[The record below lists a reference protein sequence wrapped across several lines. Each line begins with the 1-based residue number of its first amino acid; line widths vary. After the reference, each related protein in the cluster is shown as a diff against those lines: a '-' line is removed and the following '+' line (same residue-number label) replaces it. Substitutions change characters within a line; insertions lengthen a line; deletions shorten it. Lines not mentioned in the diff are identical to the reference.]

1 MKIGILTADS
11 NGCFPVPASKGGAV
25 STLIE
30 SLVQENSEKGLV
42 ELTIFSYYDETAYKE
57 SKKYS
62 NVNFIW
68 VKVPK
73 YIKRLDNL
81 FYKIVKQRSAVKAI
95 SYKSIFSL
103 LYYIKYVSK
112 YLKKNQF
119 DKLILE
125 NNIPIAWIIQL
136 SHYSGQYY
144 YHLHNVPRINAK
156 CKKVFD
162 NCAGYLCVSKY
173 VAHQIE
179 SKDNP
184 IGPIGLEKTKVV
196 YNAIDTDLF
205 KPYSLDHKKTIRHQI
220 NNKYSISPNDK
231 IILFTGRISK
241 EKGLDVLL
249 DALKKVKVDNY
260 KLLIVGSIMHGANEK
275 SDYVDLVKHKAH
287 EISPHVLFTGYI
299 AHDKLADYYNA
310 ADVAV
315 LPSTWE
321 EPAGLTMVEAL
332 SCGTKVITTNSGGIP
347 EYVQHYAVVLNKAE
361 NLKDKLSHAIDAS
374 LINDTLV
381 DRYETYSYIKTNFS
395 TQKYL
400 ERVVKQLE

>member
-73 YIKRLDNL
+73 YIKKLDNL
-81 FYKIVKQRSAVKAI
+81 FYKIIKQRSTVKAI

-162 NCAGYLCVSKY
+162 NCTGYLCVSKY

-184 IGPIGLEKTKVV
+184 IGPIGLEKTKIV

-205 KPYSLDHKKTIRHQI
+205 KPYSLDYKKMIRHQI
-220 NNKYSISPNDK
+220 KNKYSISPNDK

-275 SDYVDLVKHKAH
+275 NGYVDLVKHKAH

-310 ADVAV
+310 ADVTV

-332 SCGTKVITTNSGGIP
+332 SCGSSLITTNSGGIG
-347 EYVQHYAVVLNKAE
+347 EYVDHKAIMIERDANIRVNLAKQISNVIENKYNYNE
-361 NLKDKLSHAIDAS
+361 KDQV
-374 LINDTLV
+374 N
-381 DRYETYSYIKTNFS
+381 YIKQKFS
-395 TQKYL
+395 EKNYL
-400 ERVVKQLE
+400 ERFIDSIY

>member
-30 SLVQENSEKGLV
+30 SLIRENSEKGLA
-42 ELTIFSYYDETAYKE
+42 ELTIFSYYDEKAYKK
-57 SKKYS
+57 SRKYS

-73 YIKRLDNL
+73 YIKKLDSL
-81 FYKIVKQRSAVKAI
+81 FYKIIKKKSAVKAI

-103 LYYIKYVSK
+103 IYYIKYVSK
-112 YLKKNQF
+112 YLKKNRF

-136 SHYSGQYY
+136 SHYNGQYY
-144 YHLHNVPRINAK
+144 YHLHNVPRINPK

-162 NCAGYLCVSKY
+162 KCAGYLCVSKY

-179 SKDNP
+179 SEDNP
-184 IGPIGLEKTKVV
+184 IGPVDLERIRVV

-205 KPYSLDHKKTIRHQI
+205 KPYSINHKKMIRQQI
-220 NNKYSISPNDK
+220 KNKYSISSSDK

-275 SDYVDLVKHKAH
+275 NNFIDLVKHKAH

-332 SCGTKVITTNSGGIP
+332 SCGIRVITTNSGGIP
-347 EYVQHYAVVLNKAE
+347 EYVQNYAIVLNKAE
-361 NLKDKLSHAIDAS
+361 NLKDKLSHAISAS
-374 LINDTLV
+374 LINDNLV
-381 DRYETYSYIKTNFS
+381 DRYETYSYIKNNFS
-395 TQKYL
+395 THKYL

>member
-30 SLVQENSEKGLV
+30 SLVQENSGKGLA
-42 ELTIFSYYDETAYKE
+42 ELTIFSYYDETAYQE

-81 FYKIVKQRSAVKAI
+81 FYKIVKQRNAVKAI

-125 NNIPIAWIIQL
+125 NNIPIAWIIRV

-156 CKKVFD
+156 CKKIFD

-184 IGPIGLEKTKVV
+184 IGPVNLEKTKVV

-205 KPYSLDHKKTIRHQI
+205 KPYSLDHKKMIRQQI
-220 NNKYSISPNDK
+220 KKKYSISSNDK

-241 EKGLDVLL
+241 EKGLDILL

-275 SDYVDLVKHKAH
+275 NDYVDLVKHKAH

-310 ADVAV
+310 ADVTV
-315 LPSTWE
+315 LPSTWK

-332 SCGTKVITTNSGGIP
+332 SCGSPLITTNSGGIG
-347 EYVQHYAVVLNKAE
+347 EYVDHKAIMIERDANIRVNLAKQVSNVIENKYNYNE
-361 NLKDKLSHAIDAS
+361 KDQV
-374 LINDTLV
+374 N
-381 DRYETYSYIKTNFS
+381 YIKQKFS
-395 TQKYL
+395 GKNYL
-400 ERVVKQLE
+400 ERFIDSIY